1 MAIIVGM
8 YFQENNTSPQA
19 VLKSGSDYSQLGE
32 DCWLFFHGVYGGGPE
47 VKLKSAPH
55 YSNTNASNTIS
66 YSQSY
71 NSNSNMRSYNSN
83 LHKSRNYQQLSKH
96 QTTDSEDNSSLEHQT
111 VKSLSNADLFF
122 ISNFYADAD
131 KNAVKT
137 TQSLQDVSTTQQ
149 YATNVIANERQTS
162 HRMSIES
169 DSLTSVETN
178 VPLQNNINGKKDD
191 KTNNDKQ
198 KKNAD
203 KKTVS
208 RQNGKPK
215 GSKSSRKR
223 SNRAFDTLKSNS
235 SCEEILPADAFVTD
249 VVRNTPM
256 EVDER
261 VPDYS
266 TKEEST
272 ETQAETVVPKAAG
285 KRGKSRNSSTE
296 MQSVCSSMQAV
307 LVDMKP
313 AESGGKTYL
322 DGSRNSFNRRT
333 SRE

>member
-1 MAIIVGM
+1 MCSNVILL
-8 YFQENNTSPQA
+8 YFQENNASLQA
-19 VLKSGSDYSQLGE
+19 VLKAGSDYSQLGE

-55 YSNTNASNTIS
+55 YSNSNTSNTIT
-66 YSQSY
+66 YTP
-71 NSNSNMRSYNSN
+71 NSNTRTYNSN
-83 LHKSRNYQQLSKH
+83 LHKSRNYQQLSSKH

-111 VKSLSNADLFF
+111 VKSLSNADLFL
-122 ISNFYADAD
+122 ISNFYAEAD
-131 KNAVKT
+131 KKAVKT

-149 YATNVIANERQTS
+149 YTTSVIANEHPNS
-162 HRMSIES
+162 HRMSVES

-178 VPLQNNINGKKDD
+178 LPLMNNVNGKKDD
-191 KTNNDKQ
+191 KTNIDKQ

-235 SCEEILPADAFVTD
+235 SCEENSPVDVSVTD

-261 VPDYS
+261 VPDHS
-266 TKEEST
+266 TYEEST
-272 ETQAETVVPKAAG
+272 KTQAETVVVKAAG
-285 KRGKSRNSSTE
+285 KRGKSRTSSTE
-296 MQSVCSSMQAV
+296 LQSVCSSMKAV
-307 LVDMKP
+307 LVDMKA
-313 AESGGKTYL
+313 AESGGKSYP